1 MKYTYTVKFV
11 DLGVAVMQGWTS
23 LFLFF
28 FKINFWNNY
37 MIH

>member
-11 DLGVAVMQGWTS
+11 DLGVAAMQGWTS

-28 FKINFWNNY
+28 LK
-37 MIH
+37 